1 MIIRFV
7 ISCALYLIQILV
19 FSLENRS
26 QYLLPIFTLFMIGQ
40 LSTYKFRIEA
50 MTIPSLILLGTGCVG
65 YLGSKTKNSALGTSL
80 NVILPA
86 ELQLKTLSLFC
97 ISASSLLLGN
107 QIANLSSLKRTNT
120 IKAEKVEI
128 PRYIGILCIVPLLLM
143 IVGFETQEFLYREK
157 HLLNTNFSLLAR
169 LGSAMSLIAVPVLAV
184 WTSAERGSFK
194 LIGVIQICLY
204 AILFFSTSSRA
215 LVVIPV
221 AVLIVLWP
229 KLHKF
234 ARLVALFCLPFT
246 SYLGIGIPLYL
257 RSLDE
262 EGLLPYSKAVQ
273 SFNLE
278 KISNQEVFQ
287 NFLVSFD
294 LNGLGAF
301 SISRFELRDLFIELS
316 PLLGKQAGWYEIS
329 SIHRFNF
336 ATPVPAL
343 GESMNYGLQWLILI
357 FISCGI
363 IIGVLHRLAKDNA
376 SKLSKI
382 AEYFVISG
390 ASYFAILCLQY
401 NLRSAIRIV
410 YYLIAG
416 VFVFYIFSL
425 NQKSNRRRSY
435 KLSSTSV

>member
-1 MIIRFV
+1 MITRFV

-19 FSLENRS
+19 FFLENNS
-26 QYLLPIFTLFMIGQ
+26 QYLLPILTLLMVGQ
-40 LSTYKFRIEA
+40 LSAYKLRIES

-107 QIANLSSLKRTNT
+107 QIANLSSLKITNT
-120 IKAEKVEI
+120 IEVEKVKI

-143 IVGFETQEFLYREK
+143 IVGFETQEFLYREN

-169 LGSAMSLIAVPVLAV
+169 LGSAMSLIVVPVLAV

-194 LIGVIQICLY
+194 LFGIIQICLY

-215 LVVIPV
+215 LVVIPI

-234 ARLVALFCLPFT
+234 ARMVALFCLPFT

-262 EGLLPYSKAVQ
+262 KGFLPYSRSVQ
-273 SFNLE
+273 TFNLK
-278 KISNQEVFQ
+278 KISPQEVFQ

-336 ATPVPAL
+336 ATPIPSL

-363 IIGVLHRLAKDNA
+363 IFGVLHWLAKNNT
-376 SKLSKI
+376 SKFNNI

-410 YYLIAG
+410 YYSMASVIVFFILSLI
-416 VFVFYIFSL
+416 
-425 NQKSNRRRSY
+425 QKSNDRRKY
-435 KLSSTSV
+435 KLSRSSV